1 MALFEGGRAP
11 TICSGGP
18 LIKQPPV
25 WGLQPKTRM
34 TVYRCSGGGA
44 HPKKTRGQRRP
55 LSCEHRGLSIGS
67 GSDLGQRR
75 VGKSVQ
81 TVGQPDGIFSPPLSR
96 EGGWREAN
104 CRHQWTRS
112 GCPRGPVG
120 NAGSCWLGLHV
131 LFCLVFVR
139 GIETP
144 PRRPTF
150 RGISCSSWGCDGS
163 AGGGGE
169 HFSLSL
175 PLCPWARESRCLRG
189 CHCPSWAS
197 TLWQGSLG
205 LGLLRGPRAAA
216 AQPPTRRPPCR
227 QSSGTKCPPAREA
240 EAGPD
245 QWPAHFS
252 TKGQRVHI
260 FNLLGSRQLC
270 RRGRAAPTPGRQ
282 CRPARS
288 CANKTSLTR
297 SGSGLLLA
305 WSAHP
310 RLQAQNPAGDGER
323 TAEVG

>member
-1 MALFEGGRAP
+1 MGSPAAA
-11 TICSGGP
+11 
-18 LIKQPPV
+18 
-25 WGLQPKTRM
+25 
-34 TVYRCSGGGA
+34 GA
-44 HPKKTRGQRRP
+44 ATARR
-55 LSCEHRGLSIGS
+55 
-67 GSDLGQRR
+67 
-75 VGKSVQ
+75 
-81 TVGQPDGIFSPPLSR
+81 
-96 EGGWREAN
+96 
-104 CRHQWTRS
+104 
-112 GCPRGPVG
+112 
-120 NAGSCWLGLHV
+120 
-131 LFCLVFVR
+131 
-139 GIETP
+139 
-144 PRRPTF
+144 
-150 RGISCSSWGCDGS
+150 
-163 AGGGGE
+163 GGGGE

-270 RRGRAAPTPGRQ
+270 RRGRAAPTPGGQ

-323 TAEVG
+323 TAEVGRQPWNRRTPRGSAGHRVLGAQFPWRSGGCSRVSERGRSSGWRWQPLVLGAQ